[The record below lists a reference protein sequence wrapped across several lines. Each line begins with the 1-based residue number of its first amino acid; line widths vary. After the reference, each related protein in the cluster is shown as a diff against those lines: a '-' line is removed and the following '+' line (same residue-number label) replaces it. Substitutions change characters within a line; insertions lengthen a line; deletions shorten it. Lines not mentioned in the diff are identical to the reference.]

1 MRRFIA
7 AAAAACALAAAVPAA
22 SASTTTATAAGFADT
37 TAGIHLW
44 APIHEPGGRFA
55 SQTDAVAAARRYD
68 LMTIRIG
75 QLGTYTA
82 SMRAAN
88 PKLRI
93 YVYIN
98 GTYLYKANLKQ
109 VSPSILGHTA
119 TGALIQSRG
128 FGNYLGTPS
137 SAGWIAYKQKECQ
150 SAIAATGAD
159 GCYMDMLGSA
169 PTMAGYNTGLAINPA
184 TGRAWTKSEWLH
196 ATAALA
202 GKVAA
207 YVAKPVLGNGFGNGP
222 RYFDR
227 TAPSKMLLTGA
238 VGSTAEAWLKAPAAS
253 ASAYETE
260 PQWKQEVDFLSDDNA
275 AGGVALTMTKTWGGG
290 TTAQKAAYR
299 LYALASFLLG
309 NAGHS
314 YFYFSGDTPDKATVD
329 SPLYHLPLGSPT
341 GAYAHTSS
349 GAYQRPFSNGRVV
362 VNPTTATV
370 RLALGAAYRTSSGAT
385 VTSLTLAPHTAQ
397 ILTLG

>member
-7 AAAAACALAAAVPAA
+7 AAAAACALVAASPA
-22 SASTTTATAAGFADT
+22 SASTITAATAGFANT

-55 SQTDAVAAARRYD
+55 SQADAVAAARRYD

-82 SMRAAN
+82 AMRAAN

-98 GTYLYKANLKQ
+98 GTYLYKANFSQ
-109 VSPSILGHTA
+109 VSPSILAHTS
-119 TGALIQSRG
+119 TGALIRSNN

-137 SAGWIAYKQKECQ
+137 NPAWITYKQKECQ
-150 SAIAATGAD
+150 AAIAATGAD

-169 PTMAGYNTGLAINPA
+169 PTMPGYNTGVPVNPA
-184 TGRAWTKSEWLH
+184 TGKSWTRSEWLH

-202 GKVAA
+202 GKVSG
-207 YVAKPVLGNGFGNGP
+207 YVGKPVLGNGFGNGP
-222 RYFDR
+222 RYFDP
-227 TAPSKMLLTGA
+227 TAPSRMLLTGA
-238 VGSTAEAWLKAPAAS
+238 VGSTAEAWLKAPAAPVTS
-253 ASAYETE
+253 FETE
-260 PQWKQEVDFLSDDNA
+260 TQWRQDVNLLSDDNA

-290 TTAQKAAYR
+290 TAAQKEAYR

-309 NAGHS
+309 NTGHS
-314 YFYFSGDTPDKATVD
+314 YFYFSANTSDKATVD

-341 GAYAHTSS
+341 GAYARA
-349 GAYQRPFSNGRVV
+349 GGLYQRSFSNGRVL
-362 VNPTTATV
+362 VNPATATV
-370 RLALGAAYRTSSGAT
+370 KLALGATYKTPSGAS
-385 VTSLTLAPHTAQ
+385 VTSVTLAPHTAQ